1 MGFFKYTG
9 NVLRREV
16 VTLCIRPMWWLLAIA
31 LPLVSFAFFAVIFR
45 EGVPRNLPI
54 AVVDYDHTDLSR
66 KLVQMFDATATS
78 MVACEPSSMDE
89 AEELMMCGDVE
100 AIVLIPRDFEKDI
113 LSNAQT
119 EVVSYISGLNISVNG
134 VLSKD
139 LQTVVTTFSSGIE
152 IQLLMKKGLSE
163 KMAYAQMMPLRFDS
177 HVLFNPYIN
186 YSYYLVP
193 SFMPMMLMIF
203 ALMATIFVVGTELK
217 ESTAGEWMAAAGG
230 RILPALVGKLLP
242 TTGAMMALCLLMDTI
257 MYKWIGVPMRGS
269 HLLLLAGSFLFILAY
284 QSIGLLFITVLSNM
298 RLALS
303 LGGGYSVLAFT
314 FSGFTFPLMAMSGA
328 MRALSHLFPFTLY
341 TGLFLDLGMRGA
353 PAVHSLGY
361 FGGLALFVIVP
372 LLCLPRLKKIATDKR
387 YWGRI

>member
-78 MVACEPSSMDE
+78 VVACEPSSMDE

-230 RILPALVGKLLP
+230 RILSALVGKLLP